1 MLVSL
6 QGLALTSESATEQ
19 RAREGERDSQSEID
33 QYPWRRADSSC
44 FLHDTHTHTYIY
56 ISTYTYLCIC
66 MYLCICIC
74 IHIDRYMDGWIDR

>member
-44 FLHDTHTHTYIY
+44 FLHDTHTHIYIY
-56 ISTYTYLCIC
+56 IYLYVSMYMYVFMYMYMYTY
-66 MYLCICIC
+66 
-74 IHIDRYMDGWIDR
+74 R

>member
-56 ISTYTYLCIC
+56 IYLYVSMYMYVFMYMYMYTY
-66 MYLCICIC
+66 
-74 IHIDRYMDGWIDR
+74 R

>member
-33 QYPWRRADSSC
+33 QYPWRRAYSSC
-44 FLHDTHTHTYIY
+44 FLHDTHTYIY
-56 ISTYTYLCIC
+56 IYLLIRIYVYVCVYVYVYVYI
-66 MYLCICIC
+66 
-74 IHIDRYMDGWIDR
+74 